1 MKIALIRSVMTSTFF
16 LNNKFK
22 KILRIPISVLMKN
35 FLKKYIYHID
45 FLKVDSYRLMD
56 GKVATLQKQEK
67 VIYIPLLHTYK
78 NHT

>member
-67 VIYIPLLHTYK
+67 VIY
-78 NHT
+78 